1 MDWMMWL
8 VLGIGVLALLSGALM
23 AVMRVRTIYFGSKA
37 EGKVVGH
44 SESTSSSSSG
54 GSTRFKTLYAPIVE
68 FSFNGKKFK
77 FTSSLSTQD
86 KLAEGSTVLV
96 RFLPDQ
102 PDLSAEIGTG
112 VRMWGF
118 PILSLVVGSVF
129 ILAAL
134 WGGGLLGGKPPA

>member
-1 MDWMMWL
+1 MNWMMWL